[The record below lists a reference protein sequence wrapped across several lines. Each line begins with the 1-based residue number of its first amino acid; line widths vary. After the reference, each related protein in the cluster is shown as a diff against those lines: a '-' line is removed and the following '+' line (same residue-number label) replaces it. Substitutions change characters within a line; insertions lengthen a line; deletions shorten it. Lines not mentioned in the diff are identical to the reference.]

1 MKRPSRIFI
10 GFAALLGLAAGSAS
24 GADAKLRVLIL
35 SGANNH
41 NWKAT
46 TPAIKATLEESGR
59 FEVDVEERVMD
70 MKPESFAPYA
80 AIVSNFNTFG
90 KDAPAKKEW
99 DAATKKGF
107 LDHIAKGHGLVIVHA
122 GSSVFYD
129 WPEFHQLACGTWKDG
144 TSHGAIH
151 VNRVTFNDPDS
162 PITRGLEPFWI
173 RDEFWQKT
181 LMTPGA
187 KALGSV
193 TPDPAFKGSG
203 KPENILFS
211 TEAGGGRGL
220 AIMLGHDAT
229 GMSNPA
235 WRTLLQRGTEWAAS
249 GNVSIPPAKN
259 WPATKESVEPPA
271 LSWRQ
276 TETSL
281 ALCKG
286 EKTIWR
292 LVANP
297 KEPKSY
303 FHPLAT
309 VDGEVLTAFEPAD
322 HPWHHGLWFSWKLI
336 NVLNYWEED
345 RKTRAS
351 AGVTELTAA
360 TFKPNPDFSA
370 LVELS
375 FSYHPPGQAAVM
387 TELRKLIITPPDADG
402 RYRIDW
408 TSEFTA
414 GNAPVTLGRTPLANE
429 EGGKDYGGYAGLSAR
444 LVLQPEGWSVR
455 TSEGKTSAVDS
466 HGQGARWM
474 DFSSPSGGIAIY
486 DHPDNLNHPSP
497 WYVHDQKPMSFFS
510 PSVLFNK
517 PLVLDAGKSLKLN
530 YRVLVHSKPMSTEEI
545 ETDCRAFAPPAK
557 P

>member
-1 MKRPSRIFI
+1 MQRSARIFI
-10 GFAALLGLAAGSAS
+10 GFAALFGLAAGSAV

-41 NWKAT
+41 NWKTT

-151 VNRVTFNDPDS
+151 VNRVSFNDPDS

-181 LMTPGA
+181 LMTPAA

-211 TEAGGGRGL
+211 TEARGGRGF
-220 AIMLGHDAT
+220 AIMLGHDAL

-235 WRTLLQRGTEWAAS
+235 WRTLLQRGTEWAACGKVTILPS
-249 GNVSIPPAKN
+249 GD
-259 WPATKESVEPPA
+259 WPATKE
-271 LSWRQ
+271 
-276 TETSL
+276 
-281 ALCKG
+281 
-286 EKTIWR
+286 
-292 LVANP
+292 
-297 KEPKSY
+297 
-303 FHPLAT
+303 
-309 VDGEVLTAFEPAD
+309 
-322 HPWHHGLWFSWKLI
+322 
-336 NVLNYWEED
+336 
-345 RKTRAS
+345 
-351 AGVTELTAA
+351 
-360 TFKPNPDFSA
+360 
-370 LVELS
+370 
-375 FSYHPPGQAAVM
+375 
-387 TELRKLIITPPDADG
+387 DAE
-402 RYRIDW
+402 R
-408 TSEFTA
+408 
-414 GNAPVTLGRTPLANE
+414 
-429 EGGKDYGGYAGLSAR
+429 
-444 LVLQPEGWSVR
+444 
-455 TSEGKTSAVDS
+455 
-466 HGQGARWM
+466 M
-474 DFSSPSGGIAIY
+474 
-486 DHPDNLNHPSP
+486 
-497 WYVHDQKPMSFFS
+497 
-510 PSVLFNK
+510 
-517 PLVLDAGKSLKLN
+517 
-530 YRVLVHSKPMSTEEI
+530 
-545 ETDCRAFAPPAK
+545 AK
-557 P
+557 IRP

>member
-41 NWKAT
+41 NWKTT

-70 MKPESFAPYA
+70 MKPESFTPYA

-181 LMTPGA
+181 LVAPGA

-211 TEAGGGRGL
+211 TEAGGGRGF
-220 AIMLGHDAT
+220 AIMLGHDAL

-249 GNVSIPPAKN
+249 GKVSIPPAKN

-271 LSWRQ
+271 LSWQ
-276 TETSL
+276 QSKTHV

-286 EKTIWR
+286 EQVLWQ
-292 LVANP
+292 LVVDPA
-297 KEPKSY
+297 EPKVY
-303 FHPLAT
+303 FHPLST
-309 VDGEVLTAFEPAD
+309 VGGEVLTVNRPAD
-322 HPWHHGLWFSWKLI
+322 HPWHHGLWWSWKFI
-336 NVLNYWEED
+336 NGVNYWEENP
-345 RKTRAS
+345 KTQTS
-351 AGVTELTAA
+351 DGKTELVSAD
-360 TFKPNPDFSA
+360 FKPGNDFSMKVA
-370 LVELS
+370 LLIH
-375 FSYHPPGQAAVM
+375 YRLPGQAVLM
-387 TELRKLIITPPDADG
+387 TEERLLSITPPDAAG
-402 RYRIDW
+402 CYRIDW
-408 TSEFTA
+408 QSTFTA
-414 GNAPVTLGRTPLANE
+414 GAAALTLGRTPLAHE
-429 EGGKDYGGYAGLSAR
+429 AGGKAYGGYAGLSAR
-444 LVLQPEGWSVR
+444 LLFKPEGWSIR
-455 TSEGKTSAVDS
+455 SSEGKNDMKAA
-466 HGQGARWM
+466 HGQKARWM
-474 DFSSPSGGIAIY
+474 DFSSAGAGLAICE
-486 DHPDNLNHPSP
+486 HQDNLRSPSP

-510 PSVLFNK
+510 PS
-517 PLVLDAGKSLKLN
+517 PLYHESLDLAAGKSLQLK
-530 YRVLVHSKPMSTEEI
+530 YRVLVHAQSMTAAQFDAECVELARS
-545 ETDCRAFAPPAK
+545 AK